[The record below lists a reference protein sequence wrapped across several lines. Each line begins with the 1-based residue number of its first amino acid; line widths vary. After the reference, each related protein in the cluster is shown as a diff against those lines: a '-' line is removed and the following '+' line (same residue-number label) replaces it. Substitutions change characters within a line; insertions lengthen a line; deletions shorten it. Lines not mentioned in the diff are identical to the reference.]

1 MIYKVQCRI
10 MFLFGWLVVITGC
23 FQGVRAGATPRT
35 VVYIHVE
42 THRSGKLSVNHKS
55 NRHIYMHK
63 YCATCLK
70 NRQLLVYE
78 NKRLDK
84 KCKIEYNY
92 PITRII

>member
-42 THRSGKLSVNHKS
+42 THIHLRKQNVK
-55 NRHIYMHK
+55 I
-63 YCATCLK
+63 T
-70 NRQLLVYE
+70 
-78 NKRLDK
+78 KRESAVP
-84 KCKIEYNY
+84 C
-92 PITRII
+92 